1 MKYTYILLSILLFS
15 FILPNHLK
23 VYAINSS
30 PYSVIA
36 ELLNVPESEVPELL
50 FNQTILLEGNKI
62 LIPLLDESIY
72 GGTYID
78 LVANKIFINTIDIS
92 KNGSIINNPVMK
104 PYLNLLSF
112 VEVNN
117 SLSKLNEIFNQVNIL
132 VNNFDVV
139 NVIISNQYKV
149 NNIVIY
155 LDQPELYQAFINS
168 TKKLNPTP
176 IIEGPNEA
184 IKENSS
190 STLKSR
196 ENNSPILE
204 SRENNSPTLE
214 SRENNSPTLESR
226 EIQLRILSGYS
237 IVRRE
242 EGFRYRCTAGFWV
255 RQQGLT
261 YLATAG
267 HCALNSTDPHGS
279 IRFFFIIPGT
289 NRAKFFGNM
298 TRFEVEPVDR
308 GFILPSDEHFESPYI
323 YSHEI
328 QAPMFAIADFTRTP
342 VHFIDGTILC
352 KSGSTTGYS
361 CGRVKS
367 IIVNSVIFRDGYG
380 KFNYTGMVEVKTR
393 GAYGDSGSPV
403 FSFSN
408 QLDLSRTGVN
418 LFGMVI
424 GVTRDESTILF
435 TPLYQILD
443 SDMDVV
449 TIDEL

>member
-1 MKYTYILLSILLFS
+1 
-15 FILPNHLK
+15 
-23 VYAINSS
+23 
-30 PYSVIA
+30 
-36 ELLNVPESEVPELL
+36 
-50 FNQTILLEGNKI
+50 
-62 LIPLLDESIY
+62 
-72 GGTYID
+72 
-78 LVANKIFINTIDIS
+78 
-92 KNGSIINNPVMK
+92 
-104 PYLNLLSF
+104 
-112 VEVNN
+112 VNN
-117 SLSKLNEIFNQVNIL
+117 SLSKLNEIFNQINTL

-237 IVRRE
+237 IAQIH
-242 EGFRYRCTAGFWV
+242 EGYLYRCTAGFWV

-261 YLATAG
+261 YLTTVG
-267 HCALNSTDPHGS
+267 HCALNATLDPHGS

-289 NRAKFFGNM
+289 DQLKFFGNM

-308 GFILPSDEHFESPYI
+308 GFILQFDEHFESPYI
-323 YSHEI
+323 YSKEL
-328 QAPMFAIADFTRTP
+328 QVPLFAIADFTRTP
-342 VHFIDGTILC
+342 VHFIDGTLLC

-367 IIVNSVIFRDGYG
+367 IIVNTVMSHDGYG
-380 KFNYTGMVEVKTR
+380 KFNYTGMVEVNTR
-393 GAYGDSGSPV
+393 GEYGDSGSPV

-408 QLDLSRTGVN
+408 PLGSRTGVN

-449 TIDEL
+449 TNQE